1 MFLESSPELL
11 VLLLQG
17 ADVSVF
23 LLNAEN
29 KMGAWPVVCDFV
41 KVLHVFLIL
50 PHSVHLLQH
59 LLRPAHHQVTTQ
71 LPCSALLGQH
81 DLSPGD
87 QVVRGLVVVPQPG
100 GEPLGVRQ
108 KLLHREGHIATSLR
122 CNLTLQMPLFSAFSV
137 NGAAGCSCQ

>member
-29 KMGAWPVVCDFV
+29 KMGAWPVMCDFV

-59 LLRPAHHQVTTQ
+59 LLRPNLEINTEANRHQ
-71 LPCSALLGQH
+71 LIKIA
-81 DLSPGD
+81 
-87 QVVRGLVVVPQPG
+87 
-100 GEPLGVRQ
+100 PLRVKAVIVG
-108 KLLHREGHIATSLR
+108 KIILK
-122 CNLTLQMPLFSAFSV
+122 
-137 NGAAGCSCQ
+137 AAVEVKIL